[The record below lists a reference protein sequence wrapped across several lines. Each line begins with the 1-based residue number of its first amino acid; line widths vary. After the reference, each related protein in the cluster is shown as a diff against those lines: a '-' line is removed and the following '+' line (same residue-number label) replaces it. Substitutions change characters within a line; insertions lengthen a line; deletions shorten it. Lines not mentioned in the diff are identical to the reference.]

1 MPRRRPAISARAASR
16 AAHGAA
22 RPDAERG
29 SRVAPFFLRHDA
41 AVRGYPDAQVQLTDR
56 LTSGV
61 RAALAKA
68 GLPEPEECAWEVPR
82 QAEHGDY
89 ATNFPI
95 VLARAARRAPRQIAD
110 LVVKNFPPMSEVER
124 LEVAGPGFI
133 NVFLAPAWCAGALS
147 EILAADRE
155 YGRGESQAGQR
166 IRLEFVSANPTGPLV
181 IVNARAAAIGDALA
195 RLLRA
200 QGARVTTEFYVNDAG
215 NQFEALAR
223 SFEARVRQEFG
234 EPAALPENG
243 YPGEYLVDLAKT
255 YRAEGG
261 RLMSGA
267 PERERIEHF
276 GRYAVARM
284 VEAQRRVLAAYGVE
298 FDVWSSEQGDVRDRR
313 LPETVLGE
321 FAKRGLSYEQ
331 DGALWFRS
339 SDREEAGD
347 DKDRVL
353 RRSSGEP
360 TYFAVDIAYHE
371 HVKFAAADRLINL
384 LGPDH
389 HGYVARM
396 KAAMQ
401 ALGHPP
407 EAFEV
412 MLVQLVTLLRDGQP
426 VRMSKRRGEFV
437 LMEELLEEVG
447 RDAARFTFLT
457 RRHDSPLEF
466 DLAVATRQSS
476 DNPVYYV
483 QYAHARIRSIFRQ
496 AAELGLAVPRPID
509 VDTSPLVEPADLAL
523 IKRILQFP
531 ELVRGAAR
539 AREPHR
545 VAYWLQELA
554 AEFHAWYK
562 NHRVIQEDVRLM
574 HARLALCATV
584 ATVVKNGL
592 DLLGV
597 SAPES
602 M

>member
-1 MPRRRPAISARAASR
+1 
-16 AAHGAA
+16 
-22 RPDAERG
+22 
-29 SRVAPFFLRHDA
+29 
-41 AVRGYPDAQVQLTDR
+41 
-56 LTSGV
+56 
-61 RAALAKA
+61 
-68 GLPEPEECAWEVPR
+68 
-82 QAEHGDY
+82 
-89 ATNFPI
+89 
-95 VLARAARRAPRQIAD
+95 
-110 LVVKNFPPMSEVER
+110 
-124 LEVAGPGFI
+124 
-133 NVFLAPAWCAGALS
+133 
-147 EILAADRE
+147 
-155 YGRGESQAGQR
+155 
-166 IRLEFVSANPTGPLV
+166 V
-181 IVNARAAAIGDALA
+181 IVNARAAAVGDALA
-195 RLLRA
+195 RLLRS

-223 SFEARVRQEFG
+223 SFEARVKQAFG

-243 YPGEYLVDLAKT
+243 YPGEYLIELAKS
-255 YRAEGG
+255 YREEGG
-261 RLMSGA
+261 SLMISA
-267 PERERIEHF
+267 SERERIEHF
-276 GRYAVARM
+276 GRYAVARV
-284 VEAQRRVLAAYGVE
+284 VEAQRRVLRDYGVE
-298 FDVWSSEQGDVRDRR
+298 FDVWSSEQHDVRDKH
-313 LPETVLGE
+313 LPEKVLE
-321 FAKRGLSYEQ
+321 ELATRGLSYEQ

-339 SDREEAGD
+339 SESEEAGD

-360 TYFAVDIAYHE
+360 TYFAVDVAYHH

-401 ALGHPP
+401 ALGHAP
-407 EAFEV
+407 ETFEV
-412 MLVQLVTLLRDGQP
+412 LIVQLVTLLRDGQP

-496 AAELGLAVPRPID
+496 AAEQGIAVPRLTDIG
-509 VDTSPLVEPADLAL
+509 TSPLVEPADLAL
-523 IKRILQFP
+523 IKQLLQFP
-531 ELVRGAAR
+531 DLVKGATR
-539 AREPHR
+539 ALEPHR
-545 VAYWLQELA
+545 VAYWLQQLA
-554 AEFHAWYK
+554 SEFHAWYK
-562 NHRVIQEDVRLM
+562 NHRVIQDDARLM

-584 ATVVKNGL
+584 GTVIKNGL

>member
-1 MPRRRPAISARAASR
+1 
-16 AAHGAA
+16 
-22 RPDAERG
+22 
-29 SRVAPFFLRHDA
+29 
-41 AVRGYPDAQVQLTDR
+41 VQLTDR

-89 ATNFPI
+89 ATNAPM
-95 VLARAARRAPRQIAD
+95 VLARAAKRAPKQIAD
-110 LVVKNFPPMSEVER
+110 LVVKNFPPMPEVER
-124 LEVAGPGFI
+124 LEVAGPGFL
-133 NVFLAPAWCAGALS
+133 NVFLAPAWCAAALR
-147 EILAADRE
+147 EILAAGAE
-155 YGRGESQAGQR
+155 YGCGESQAGRR

-181 IVNARAAAIGDALA
+181 IVNARAAAVGDALA
-195 RLLRA
+195 RLLRS

-223 SFEARVRQEFG
+223 SFEARVKQAFG

-243 YPGEYLVDLAKT
+243 YPGEYLIELAKS
-255 YRAEGG
+255 YREEGG
-261 RLMSGA
+261 SLMSSA
-267 PERERIEHF
+267 SERERIEHF

-284 VEAQRRVLAAYGVE
+284 VEAQRRVLRDYGVE
-298 FDVWSSEQGDVRDRR
+298 FDVWSSEQHDVRDKH
-313 LPETVLGE
+313 LPEKVLE
-321 FAKRGLSYEQ
+321 ELATRGLSYEQ
-331 DGALWFRS
+331 DGASWFRS
-339 SDREEAGD
+339 SESEEAGD

-360 TYFAVDIAYHE
+360 TYFAVDVAYHH

-401 ALGHPP
+401 ALGHAP
-407 EAFEV
+407 ETFEV
-412 MLVQLVTLLRDGQP
+412 LIVQLVTLLRDGQP

-496 AAELGLAVPRPID
+496 AAEQGIAVPRLTDIG
-509 VDTSPLVEPADLAL
+509 TSPLVEPADLAL
-523 IKRILQFP
+523 IKQLLQFP
-531 ELVRGAAR
+531 DLVKGATR
-539 AREPHR
+539 ALEPHR
-545 VAYWLQELA
+545 VAYWLQQLA
-554 AEFHAWYK
+554 SEFHAWYK
-562 NHRVIQEDVRLM
+562 NHRVIQDDARLM

-584 ATVVKNGL
+584 GTVIKNGL

>member
-1 MPRRRPAISARAASR
+1 
-16 AAHGAA
+16 
-22 RPDAERG
+22 
-29 SRVAPFFLRHDA
+29 
-41 AVRGYPDAQVQLTDR
+41 VQLTDR

-89 ATNFPI
+89 ATNAPM
-95 VLARAARRAPRQIAD
+95 VLARAAKRAPKQIAD
-110 LVVKNFPPMSEVER
+110 LVVKNFPPMPEVER
-124 LEVAGPGFI
+124 LEVAGPGFL
-133 NVFLAPAWCAGALS
+133 NVFLAPAWCAAALR
-147 EILAADRE
+147 EILAAGAE
-155 YGRGESQAGQR
+155 YGCGENQAGQR

-181 IVNARAAAIGDALA
+181 IVNARAAAVGDALA
-195 RLLRA
+195 RLLRS

-223 SFEARVRQEFG
+223 SFEARVKQAFG

-243 YPGEYLVDLAKT
+243 YPGEYLIELAKS
-255 YRAEGG
+255 YREEGG
-261 RLMSGA
+261 SLMSSA
-267 PERERIEHF
+267 SERERIEHF

-284 VEAQRRVLAAYGVE
+284 VEAQRRVLRDYGVE
-298 FDVWSSEQGDVRDRR
+298 FDVWSSEQHDVRDKH
-313 LPETVLGE
+313 LPEKVLE
-321 FAKRGLSYEQ
+321 ELATRGLSYEQ
-331 DGALWFRS
+331 DGASWFRS
-339 SDREEAGD
+339 SESEEAGD

-360 TYFAVDIAYHE
+360 TYFAVDVAYHH

-401 ALGHPP
+401 ALGHAP
-407 EAFEV
+407 ETFEV
-412 MLVQLVTLLRDGQP
+412 LIVQLVTLLRDGQP

-496 AAELGLAVPRPID
+496 AAEQGIAVPRLTDIG
-509 VDTSPLVEPADLAL
+509 TSPLVEPADLAL
-523 IKRILQFP
+523 IKQLLQFP
-531 ELVRGAAR
+531 DLVKGATR
-539 AREPHR
+539 ALEPHR
-545 VAYWLQELA
+545 VAYWLQQLA
-554 AEFHAWYK
+554 SEFHAWYK
-562 NHRVIQEDVRLM
+562 NHRVIQDDARLM

-584 ATVVKNGL
+584 GTVIKNGL